1 MEIQN
6 ITSSVSRQFQNQND
20 EKNDEVSFTETV
32 SNTGE
37 KEYSLQEQDL
47 TFQKIKGM
55 TIGEIEDF
63 YKDKNQNVLLNTLKL
78 STMFSANSS
87 MNEAMFNMVLSQ
99 DNLTDSTSYLSNM
112 ISNRNSYLSKGN
124 DHGSGLRKSIISQ
137 LDGEVKAEQI
147 KLEKEFQFTMLQF
160 DVTSHMNDMM
170 DFSRNERDKNRD
182 NSGLSFLYD
191 NMYLQYQS
199 LFDEY
204 ETIENKN
211 SDLLAQQ
218 LESSRLHGLK
228 F

>member
-37 KEYSLQEQDL
+37 KEHSLQEQDL

-112 ISNRNSYLSKGN
+112 ISNRNSYLSKGD